1 MSNTPNPP
9 AGWTLSHFKAVC
21 ADVGSWTWGTV
32 QGAFNEKASITQI
45 IVDAVIGMIPLVGDA
60 TAVRDLIA
68 VIIGLADDEEKR
80 KSTWQWVLLVVLLF
94 ALIPVIGGVV
104 KGVGRIIVKV
114 AQEAAHLAGAAKA
127 AHLLAG
133 AKEVIEFLNRI
144 GVKNAEKWLLSLRVG
159 DHLNALTL
167 KFAHLM
173 VTLDKI
179 LVKAR
184 NKVASL
190 APSLAKRIDSLR
202 EGFAKVRE
210 KGKEMIPLAV
220 KELDQK
226 LREIQA
232 YIRSGGETTS
242 RLALHEVATGE
253 RVVTR
258 AEERRL
264 IEDGALPTRNS
275 RGGFNQNPS
284 RTSDADEI
292 AKVYK
297 HEDGYPS
304 LFNSN
309 PAAKSHE
316 KIAAFSGKIVNR
328 PLKDGE
334 QIFRFFGPPRTTHGV
349 DVGEAFAGGGWWG
362 VGPAPRTAKEWREYA
377 AVLDSF
383 NGDGF
388 FVTAKVVGNKG
399 PKAAVGTVSE
409 QFGKQ
414 IPGQYLPGGATQAFF
429 YLDKAFSAALSK
441 AGQDFAKG
449 EKISKVVDTATGLE
463 FTFHKTGWTD
473 ANGIWGYI
481 RAPGTATTQ
490 TARVGSRERATKEN
504 NQVLVHP

>member
-210 KGKEMIPLAV
+210 KGKE
-220 KELDQK
+220 
-226 LREIQA
+226 IQA

-242 RLALHEVATGE
+242 RVALHEVATGE

-264 IEDGALPTRNS
+264 IEDGVLPTRNS
-275 RGGFNQNPS
+275 RGGFNQNES
-284 RTSDADEI
+284 RTSKSDAI

-297 HEDGYPS
+297 LEDGYPS

-449 EKISKVVDTATGLE
+449 EKVSKVVDTATGLE